1 MTTPADAETFVPDGK
16 RSGLT
21 IASIDTFLVPPQWLF
36 VRIRTNEG
44 ITGWG
49 EAGIQMRARSV
60 QAAIGHFVDYL
71 VGCDPL
77 RIEEHWQVLRRSG
90 FYRDGPILSS
100 ALAAI
105 DEALWDIAGRYHGV
119 SVHEL
124 LGGPVR
130 DRVRAYAWIA
140 GDDLCAFTHEEII
153 DETRKRM
160 AEGFTAFKLTP
171 AKAFAVDTPAAG
183 HEVVSRMAAL
193 REAIGP
199 ECDIAL
205 DVHGHWSKA
214 TAKRLLPQLE
224 PYELM
229 FVEEP
234 LLPEYLYLLPELAQA
249 TSLPLATGERLYNR
263 WDFREVLESGG
274 LSVAQPDVSQ
284 AGGISETRRIAA
296 MAETYDV
303 VVAPHCPLGPIALA
317 ASLQIDFATPNILIQ
332 EQSVSHC
339 GDEFLDFVVDRSVF
353 DLVDGYF
360 ARPSGPG
367 LGIEVDEHA
376 VERAAKIG
384 HDRQNP
390 IWRHADGSYA
400 EF

>member
-1 MTTPADAETFVPDGK
+1 MTSRTGVEPLPPHGT

-21 IASIDTFLVPPQWLF
+21 IASVDSFLIPPQWLF
-36 VRIRTNEG
+36 VRIRTKEG

-49 EAGIQMRARSV
+49 EGGIQVRGRAV
-60 QAAIGHFVDYL
+60 QAAIGHFVEYL
-71 VGCDPL
+71 VGRDPL

-100 ALAAI
+100 ALAAV
-105 DEALWDIAGRYHGV
+105 DEALWDIAGHHYGV
-119 SVHEL
+119 PVHAL

-130 DRVRAYAWIA
+130 DRVRAYAWVA
-140 GDDLCAFTHEEII
+140 GDDLCAFTPQQIVE
-153 DETRKRM
+153 ETRALM
-160 AEGFTAFKLTP
+160 ADGFTAFKLTP

-183 HEVVSRMAAL
+183 HEIVDRIAAL
-193 REAIGP
+193 REAVGT
-199 ECDIAL
+199 ERDIAL
-205 DVHGHWSKA
+205 DVHGHWSNA

-224 PYELM
+224 PFELM

-234 LLPEYLYLLPELAQA
+234 LLPEHLHLLAELVHA
-249 TSLPLATGERLYNR
+249 TSLPIATGERLYNR
-263 WDFREVLESGG
+263 WDFREVLQSG
-274 LSVAQPDVSQ
+274 LAVAQPDVSQ

-296 MAETYDV
+296 MAEAYDV

-332 EQSVSHC
+332 EQSVSHF
-339 GDEFLDFVVDRSVF
+339 GDEFLDYLVDRSVF
-353 DLVDGYF
+353 QLEDGYF
-360 ARPSGPG
+360 RRPTAPG

-376 VERAAKIG
+376 VERAAKLG
-384 HDRQNP
+384 HDKQNP